1 MRSPVRPLAP
11 PPGPLLLAHMVTP
24 LDLVTPPMEPR
35 LGASITPG
43 PQDLV
48 TLSTGPQLVTPS
60 IQDPRPGP
68 TTMGPHPQE
77 PQDTLRVL
85 VQRQAPL
92 RHTRGLMDPQAL
104 DPRGHRPTELWD
116 TRPRGL
122 HQVLPNLVQVAP
134 QEAPL
139 QEPLELHHQ
148 EAPLPPELLI
158 IPADQDQQQTTS
170 RSWRTPSH
178 KWRRRG
184 CRGTRG
190 IMRPG
195 GCTSRSHLAQTARAA
210 IPPQGQEVP
219 QARPLASTR
228 VN

>member
-1 MRSPVRPLAP
+1 MRSPVRRLAP
-11 PPGPLLLAHMVTP
+11 PPGPLLLVPM
-24 LDLVTPPMEPR
+24 VTPPMEPR
-35 LGASITPG
+35 PGASITPG
-43 PQDLV
+43 PRGLV

-60 IQDPRPGP
+60 IQAPRPGLH
-68 TTMGPHPQE
+68 TTMALQE
-77 PQDTLRVL
+77 PQDTPRVL

-92 RHTRGLMDPQAL
+92 RHTRGQMDPQVP
-104 DPRGHRPTELWD
+104 DPRGHRLTEPWD

-122 HQVLPNLVQVAP
+122 HQVLPNLVLVAP

-158 IPADQDQQQTTS
+158 IPVDQDQQQTTS

-184 CRGTRG
+184 CREIPG

-195 GCTSRSHLAQTARAA
+195 GCISLSHLAQTARAA